1 MNYTAKNTPETGN
14 SAAALELKEPSLA
27 YYTGNVGNAIAEPF
41 EADWDDDDWDADRGA
56 PESITVHS
64 YEELYQKL
72 EEARIAR
79 EAGLVYPIEDVWR
92 DLKKR
97 VENGEL

>member
-14 SAAALELKEPSLA
+14 SAALELKEPSLA

-41 EADWDDDDWDADRGA
+41 EADRDDDDWDADLGA

-79 EAGLVYPIEDVWR
+79 EAGLVYPFKDAMREFWR
-92 DLKKR
+92 KVDNAKL
-97 VENGEL
+97 